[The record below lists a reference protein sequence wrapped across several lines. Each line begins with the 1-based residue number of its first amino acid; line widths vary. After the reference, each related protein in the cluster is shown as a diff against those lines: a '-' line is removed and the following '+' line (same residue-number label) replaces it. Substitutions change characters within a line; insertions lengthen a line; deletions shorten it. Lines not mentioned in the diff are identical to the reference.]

1 MRQQRVGQRL
11 APLALWLPLAAQAHS
26 GGDWMLAVTASY
38 SAVLLGAGAGV
49 LAAWQPALGL
59 WRWVLLYALGLG
71 ALTLFWQPADRWLAL
86 LVLALAC
93 VLTAGSFGVL
103 RWLARRLRR

>member
-1 MRQQRVGQRL
+1 MKAAASRRAL
-11 APLALWLPLAAQAHS
+11 SLLLALPCAAWAHD